1 MRSGSRGAPFARPLV
16 EQSVKIRCAL
26 GEQALDW
33 RVEDVGEK
41 ERVVERRDLLA
52 RLPTRHLSA
61 GSVTEEARDVPL
73 RELALLAVAP
83 EAIGGD
89 SFKG

>member
-1 MRSGSRGAPFARPLV
+1 MVERSAEV
-16 EQSVKIRCAL
+16 RCAL

-41 ERVVERRDLLA
+41 ERVVERRDLFA
-52 RLPTRHLSA
+52 RLPARHLSA

-83 EAIGGD
+83 EAIGRS
-89 SFKG
+89 SFMD

>member
-33 RVEDVGEK
+33 RVEDVGEQ
-41 ERVVERRDLLA
+41 ERVVERRGLLSCLGLL
-52 RLPTRHLSA
+52 RWMLA
-61 GSVTEEARDVPL
+61 GSRHPDPD
-73 RELALLAVAP
+73 R
-83 EAIGGD
+83 
-89 SFKG
+89 